1 MKAII
6 TLSILCLLSGFSCA
20 YAQETKPD
28 TTKQMNLM
36 DEQVKIF
43 SSVLSLGGSKQ
54 ENPFNGATN
63 YKELIEKSDMPAE
76 QKQQLLEIYSL
87 YDTSLDPKKKEEL
100 QIKVNKMLQEAMHK
114 SLSEEE

>member
-1 MKAII
+1 MKAIV
-6 TLSILCLLSGFSCA
+6 TLSIICLLSVFSCA
-20 YAQETKPD
+20 YAQETKSD

-36 DEQVKIF
+36 NEQVKIF
-43 SSVLSLGGSKQ
+43 SSVLSLGGSEQ

-63 YKELIEKSDMPAE
+63 YTELIEKSDMPAE

-100 QIKVNKMLQEAMHK
+100 KIKVNRMLEEAMDK
-114 SLSEEE
+114 SLSEE